1 MSTQEPNLPYGTP
14 GEATGETTAERLRAF
29 ALNDDARERVS
40 AFAAKYWEIAS
51 YAALFISAVILRFYN
66 LGARAMH
73 HDESLHGFFG
83 YGHTKWLNDWAWFG
97 NADPYRHEPFMHG
110 PFQFIGSGTLMWLF
124 GDGEYQARLLAAV
137 MGTAMVVM
145 PFLFRKQLGTFGA
158 LAAATF
164 IAFSPTLVYYSR
176 FTRED
181 IYTAFWTLG
190 IVIFMWRYLDTK
202 QNKFLFLL
210 AGFMAGS
217 FCTKETTY
225 MTIGAFTLFVN
236 YMMAMHIADAMRA
249 QDKNMTTLQ
258 YALRVALVF
267 PIAWAVAV
275 FWPFMEN
282 WRAKYKLI
290 EPPAVATLLVIMG
303 TLAVPM
309 YAAAAQIPL
318 GETWQLRAGGDNL
331 SRIASEEREFAYAV
345 MTLLIGASITLGVLW
360 RPKLWAITAAC
371 FWVPFILLSTT
382 FFSNGWG
389 FFSVLWGSMDYWI
402 SQQDVARGNQ
412 PEYYYFVTIPVYE
425 FLTLGLS
432 VAAIAYY
439 GIRGSMSR
447 AMFVGA
453 GALLIVALLA
463 IEPFGPSWLQSFIR
477 WEIAKASVLHVL
489 IPFTIVIVGI
499 MLLPMEQLNRFL
511 IFWVLVTAFSLTVA
525 SEKMPWL
532 NVHIA
537 VAMCVLGGKLV
548 GDVLANSDLKADL
561 PKLERIAPFFY
572 AGAASALSIVVFVIV
587 GPFSI
592 ASFGAWALAIVAGVA
607 VYWAFAGYSPRTAAQ
622 VALVG
627 ACAAFTVFSLR
638 AAVLASWGHPDNPY
652 IGSTGLATR
661 DYGEVPTELLVYTQT
676 SGDIPV
682 LRDRLAEYSRKTG
695 LGNNQP
701 VVVDSTDGFTW
712 PWAWYLRN
720 YTDVAYA
727 EVKND
732 YVPKPG
738 AVLFVSN
745 AQGQLNSLAGK
756 YEPGIQ
762 YHHRRWFPE
771 EYRGDGGVYTTHDFF
786 GDLVSIDGLSYWLDF
801 WVRRTL
807 PAAEPGRVDGV
818 AYFPTGAGL
827 SPSEPAGPTVR
838 TEGNQIV
845 IGGTGTANGELQ
857 GPSDVALD
865 AQGNIYVADTGN
877 GRIVKY
883 NAQGEF
889 QAVAGGFTS
898 PDIAFNQPW
907 SIAVA
912 NDGAVFVADTW
923 NHRIMKLGPDLKL
936 VDEWG
941 RGGQP
946 DPGGDPFE
954 LFGPRDII
962 VTGNGNVMITDTGN
976 SRIIEYTADG
986 DFVRQFGRSGTGG
999 SAEELSEPVSIAV
1012 SAAGDIYVV
1021 DFWNKR
1027 IVVMDSSFAL
1037 KQTIDVGAWGSQA
1050 VTDRAYIALLP
1061 DGRVIATDPEHGKVL
1076 VFGAD
1081 GSAAGSYDLPLNTGA
1096 AFGRPVGIATDGT
1109 SVFVADSGGNVVRKI
1124 PLAEIAP

>member
-1 MSTQEPNLPYGTP
+1 MSTQEPNLPYGTT
-14 GEATGETTAERLRAF
+14 GEASGETTAERLRAF
-29 ALNDDARERVS
+29 ANIDTRERVS
-40 AFAAKYWEIAS
+40 AFAAKYWEIAT
-51 YAALFISAVILRFYN
+51 YGALFLAAVILRFYN
-66 LGARAMH
+66 LGERAMH

-83 YGHTKWLNDWAWFG
+83 YGHTKWLRDGAWFG
-97 NADPYRHEPFMHG
+97 DADPYLHEPFMHG
-110 PFQFIGSGTLMWLF
+110 PFQFLGGGTLMWLF
-124 GDGEYQARLLAAV
+124 GDGEYQARLLAAI
-137 MGTAMVVM
+137 MGTAMVIM
-145 PFLFRKQLGTFGA
+145 PFFFRKQLGTFGA

-202 QNKFLFLL
+202 ENKFLFLL

-217 FCTKETTY
+217 FCTKETSY

-282 WRAKYKLI
+282 WRSKYKLT
-290 EPPAVATLLVIMG
+290 EAPPVATLLVIMG

-309 YAAAAQIPL
+309 YAAATQIPL
-318 GETWQLRAGGDNL
+318 GEEWQLRAGGDNL
-331 SRIASEEREFAYAV
+331 TRVASEERTFAYAV
-345 MTLLIGASITLGVLW
+345 TILLIGASVTMGLLW
-360 RPKLWAITAAC
+360 RPKLWALAAAS
-371 FWVPFILLSTT
+371 FWIPFVLLSTT
-382 FFSNGWG
+382 FFANIEG
-389 FFSVLWGSMDYWI
+389 FMSVLWGSMDYWI

-425 FLTLGLS
+425 FLTLALS

-439 GIRGSMSR
+439 GIRGSLSR

-453 GALLIVALLA
+453 GALFIVALLA
-463 IEPFGPSWLQSFIR
+463 IEPFGPSWLQSIIE
-477 WEIAKASVLHVL
+477 WKIAKAPVIHV
-489 IPFTIVIVGI
+489 IVPFGIVILGI

-511 IFWVLVTAFSLTVA
+511 IFWVVVTSFALTVA

-537 VAMCVLGGKLV
+537 VAMCVLAGKLV

-587 GPFSI
+587 GPFSL
-592 ASFGAWALAIVAGVA
+592 ASFGAWALAVVAGVA

-627 ACAAFTVFSLR
+627 ACAAFSVFSLR

-652 IGSTGLATR
+652 LGQHNLAPR

-682 LRDRLAEYSRKTG
+682 LRDRLEEYARKTG
-695 LGNNQP
+695 LGYRQP

-712 PWAWYLRN
+712 PWAWYLRD
-720 YTDVAYA
+720 YKDVAYT

-732 YVPKPG
+732 YVPRPG
-738 AVLFVSN
+738 AVLFVSQ
-745 AQGQLNSLAGK
+745 AQGQLSSLAGK
-756 YEPGIQ
+756 YEPGIP

-771 EYRGDGGVYTTHDFF
+771 EYRGEGGVYTTHDFF

-818 AYFPTGAGL
+818 AYFPLGAGL
-827 SPSEPAGPTVR
+827 TPLEPAQPTVR
-838 TEGNQIV
+838 TEGNQLI
-845 IGGTGTANGELQ
+845 IGGTGGANGQLQ
-857 GPSDVALD
+857 GPSDVAFD
-865 AQGNIYVADTGN
+865 AEGNIYVADTGN
-877 GRIVKY
+877 GRIMKY

-898 PDIAFNQPW
+898 PEITFNQPW

-912 NDGAVFVADTW
+912 DDGSVFVADTW
-923 NHRIMKLGPDLKL
+923 NHRILKLGADLKL

-941 RGGQP
+941 AGGQTEA
-946 DPGGDPFE
+946 GGDPFM
-954 LFGPRDII
+954 LFGPRD
-962 VTGNGNVMITDTGN
+962 VTLTSGGNVMITDTGN
-976 SRIIEYTADG
+976 SRVIEYTADG
-986 DFVRQFGRSGTGG
+986 EFVRQFGRKGSGG
-999 SAEELSEPVSIAV
+999 SAQELSEPVSIATND
-1012 SAAGDIYVV
+1012 AGDIYLV

-1027 IVVMDSSFAL
+1027 IVVMDKDLAL
-1037 KQTIDVGAWGSQA
+1037 KRTISVDGWGSQA

-1061 DGRVIATDPEHGKVL
+1061 DGRVLATDPEHGKIL

-1081 GSAAGSYDLPLNTGA
+1081 GAAGASYDLPVNGES
-1096 AFGRPVGIATDGT
+1096 AFARPVGIATNGT
-1109 SVFVADSGGNVVRKI
+1109 DVIVADSGGNVVRKI
-1124 PLAEIAP
+1124 PIAEVAP